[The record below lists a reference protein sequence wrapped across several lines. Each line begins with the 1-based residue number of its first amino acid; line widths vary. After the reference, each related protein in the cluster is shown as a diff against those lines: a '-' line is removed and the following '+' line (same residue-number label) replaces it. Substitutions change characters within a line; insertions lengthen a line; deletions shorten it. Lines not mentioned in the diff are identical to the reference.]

1 MGQTDQPFD
10 AVSGTLAP
18 ADLDKLRKAYKR
30 DDMTKIL
37 VETLPKAYVLSTE
50 YVEAIGDLLYSKMLP
65 EEGDPGLRSAL
76 SVQDRE
82 RCLVAVLASREAGLA
97 LAIHIYIA
105 LMEDVSPQ
113 EIAHILLLVGVYGGI
128 DHLTGGLKTELQLLG
143 VLKKQITDGK
153 PLDVNTIAGLG
164 GVLSQAFTAA

>member
-18 ADLDKLRKAYKR
+18 ADLDQLRGAYKR

-65 EEGDPGLRSAL
+65 EQGDPGLRSML

-97 LAIHIYIA
+97 LAVHIYIA
-105 LMEDVSPQ
+105 LMEEVSPQ
-113 EIAHILLLVGVYGGI
+113 EIAHILLLAGIYGGI
-128 DHLTGGLKTELQLLG
+128 DHLTGGLGTELQVLG
-143 VLKKQITDGK
+143 ALKNQIKTGGA
-153 PLDVNTIAGLG
+153 LDVNAIAGQG
-164 GVLSQAFTAA
+164 GLLSQVFKAA